1 MGDGTRF
8 STILADSWEP
18 SADLQKILMVS
29 GKIYFDLIK
38 DIQANNLQAK
48 FRVIRVEEICPFP
61 FKALAST
68 LQGIVQGS
76 QADYNKVV
84 IQWIQEEPRNQ
95 GAYGYVAHRIPS
107 VFEALGW
114 SNAKMGYV
122 GRRES
127 EVPAVGAAVLHI
139 RDKTRLMEEAL
150 RV

>member
-1 MGDGTRF
+1 MDNGTKF
-8 STILADSWEP
+8 NPVLTDSWEP
-18 SADLQKILMVS
+18 SADLRKVLIAS

-48 FRVIRVEEICPFP
+48 FRIIRLEEICPFP

-68 LQGIVQGS
+68 LHDIVQGS
-76 QADYNKVV
+76 VTDHNKVI

-114 SNAKMGYV
+114 SNAKMRYV

-127 EVPAVGAAVLHI
+127 EVPAVGATVLHL